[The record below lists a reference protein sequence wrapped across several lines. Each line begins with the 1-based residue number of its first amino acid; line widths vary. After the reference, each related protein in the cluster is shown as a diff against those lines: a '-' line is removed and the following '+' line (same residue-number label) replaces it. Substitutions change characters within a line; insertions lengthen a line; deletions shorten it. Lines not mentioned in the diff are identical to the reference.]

1 VAQVLA
7 ERHLA
12 SGHVA
17 WVAMSEVIDGDM
29 AIGNLSTRKKS
40 IQEASQSLMERN
52 AGLTIP
58 SSQHWSFLTQ
68 VHGERSIQVEANEA
82 ITGLEGDAL
91 VTTQVGK
98 VLTIQVADCVPISL
112 ISENGAIAVVH
123 AGWRG
128 LINGV
133 IESAS
138 QELERKASGNQVAII
153 GPHIGSCCYEFGRQD
168 LEQFVKLFGSL
179 VIGNTNSSSP
189 SLNLLT
195 IVQLILRKKSIGLI
209 HVDNSCTSC
218 DPKFW
223 SYRANR
229 TQKRQCLFAW
239 LEKN

>member
-1 VAQVLA
+1 MAQVLA

-17 WVAMSEVIDGDM
+17 WVSMSETTDGDM
-29 AIGNLSTRKKS
+29 AIGDLRTRKES
-40 IQEASQSLMERN
+40 IQRASQSLMEHN
-52 AGLTIP
+52 AGLVIP

-68 VHGERSIQVEANEA
+68 VHGEKCIQVGTNDA
-82 ITGLEGDAL
+82 ITGAEGDAL
-91 VTTQVGK
+91 LTDQEEK
-98 VLTIQVADCVPISL
+98 VLTVQVADCVPIAL
-112 ISENGAIAVVH
+112 ISENGAIAVIH

-128 LINGV
+128 LLNGV

-138 QELERKASGNQVAII
+138 QDLERRVTGSQVAVI

-168 LEQFVKLFGSL
+168 LESFIKRFGPS
-179 VIGNTNSSSP
+179 VVGNTGSSSS
-189 SLNLLT
+189 SLDLSKITRVILEKEN
-195 IVQLILRKKSIGLI
+195 IELIYEDS
-209 HVDNSCTSC
+209 SCTSC
-218 DPKFW
+218 ETKFW